1 MPNVPHQDTGPVQI
15 SRPSAAMIAR
25 ELGVSAATVSYALN
39 GKPGVSDMM
48 RRRVLK
54 LANESGVRPKT
65 SGKRSPALTRV
76 IALLVPN
83 LTNPMFTHWSNEILE
98 EAATEGFEV
107 LVVATDDD
115 PARFEAAART
125 LVNRNIDGA
134 VVLAAHREDATALRI
149 LREERIPFTFLSRR
163 SEYVSADFVGIDD
176 YAAARELASHVI
188 GHCPERPATVV
199 GPRFSTASAQREKGL
214 VDELSRAGLPVRGER
229 KISTDLSREGGR
241 RSAEHLLGLH
251 ERPDAVL
258 CGSDEI
264 SMGLMEVFAEAG
276 LITGE
281 DVIVTGFDGLQHA
294 ISPLIGLTTIVQPR
308 KRMATVA
315 ARQLFARLRSGTR
328 EEHRAVIVP
337 HSMHIGRTCGCT
349 RTPSRKDT
357 THG

>member
-199 GPRFSTASAQREKGL
+199 GPRSAPRPPSGRRVWSTSSHGQDFRCEAKGRSPRTYR
-214 VDELSRAGLPVRGER
+214 VRAGADRQNTCWD
-229 KISTDLSREGGR
+229 STSAPTRSCAAAT
-241 RSAEHLLGLH
+241 RSAWASWKSSR
-251 ERPDAVL
+251 RP
-258 CGSDEI
+258 G
-264 SMGLMEVFAEAG
+264 
-276 LITGE
+276 
-281 DVIVTGFDGLQHA
+281 
-294 ISPLIGLTTIVQPR
+294 
-308 KRMATVA
+308 
-315 ARQLFARLRSGTR
+315 
-328 EEHRAVIVP
+328 
-337 HSMHIGRTCGCT
+337 
-349 RTPSRKDT
+349 
-357 THG
+357 